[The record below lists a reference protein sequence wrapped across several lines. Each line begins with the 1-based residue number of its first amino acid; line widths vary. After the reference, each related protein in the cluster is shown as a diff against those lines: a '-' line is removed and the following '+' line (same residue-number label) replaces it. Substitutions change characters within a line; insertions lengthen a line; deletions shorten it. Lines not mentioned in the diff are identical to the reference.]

1 MRVHIILRY
10 VGMVLIFNSIFLFIS
25 FLISAF
31 NHDSAVYPLLY
42 STIVTLL
49 FGIFPLIFVPPSTDI
64 TNQEGYGLVVISW
77 LLSCL
82 VGIIPYV
89 LWGGEFNLTNA
100 WFESVSGFTTTGSTI
115 LTNVEALPRGLLF
128 WRSSTHWIGGIGI
141 VLFVLVVLPSMAR
154 AKLTLYKYEMSE
166 LAMENFRYKTRQVMQ
181 IILWVYIGLTVLE
194 TILLMIFGMDLFD
207 AVTHSFATI
216 ATGGFSTKNM
226 SIAAYHSVA
235 IEVVV
240 MIFMFLS
247 GIHFGLLYAT
257 IMWQKKNLVWKS
269 SIVKYYFWGMVIG
282 ILLVTFNLYTNK
294 DFPTFGESLR
304 YASFQIISVGT
315 TTGFATAPS
324 EIWPPFSQLMLL
336 FFTLQCA
343 CAGSTSG
350 GLKVDRVMIFFKAIR
365 KQIVHSKHPNA
376 VVTLRLGKN
385 LLKDEVVETTLVF
398 IVLYLL
404 IVFGTG
410 LILSFMGV
418 DMLSAFS
425 ASAATMGNVGPGLS
439 NVSSLGNFST
449 IPDPGKWLL
458 SLNMLLGRLEIF
470 GFLYL
475 FMLRSWK

>member
-31 NHDSAVYPLLY
+31 NHDSGVYPLLY

-49 FGIFPLIFVPPSTDI
+49 FGIFPLIFVPPSLDI

-82 VGIIPYV
+82 VGVLPYV
-89 LWGGEFNLTNA
+89 LWGGEFNFTNA

-115 LTNVEALPRGLLF
+115 LTNVEALPKGLLF

-166 LAMENFRYKTRQVMQ
+166 LAMENFRYKTKQVMQ

-235 IEVVV
+235 IEVVI

-398 IVLYLL
+398 IVLYVL